1 MKGIPEMLTQRRATG
16 LKLDLSGLE
25 QEKDAVAG
33 ICAGKI
39 KRNWTDRE
47 LMNYLTS
54 MAKLEEIYSSPRM
67 FGAELSV
74 STYKTKQILKIPI
87 LTLKIKRTRKEVQS

>member
-1 MKGIPEMLTQRRATG
+1 
-16 LKLDLSGLE
+16 
-25 QEKDAVAG
+25 
-33 ICAGKI
+33 
-39 KRNWTDRE
+39 
-47 LMNYLTS
+47 MNYLTS

-74 STYKTKQILKIPI
+74 TTYKTKQIFKIPI